1 MFQKARHPALPQR
14 PHIHAL
20 RALAQASALLA
31 ALTVFGAAPASAG
44 TNGDIARIENG
55 LRPVVA
61 LAGAPVVTKTLAEE
75 MQRLH
80 VPGVSV
86 AVIRDGKIAWAK
98 GFGVAYANGPA
109 VTPKTLFQA
118 ASISKPVT
126 ALATLRMVES
136 GELSLDAD
144 INTLLKDWKL
154 PAADGSNAT
163 VTVRQLLSHTA
174 GTSVSGFPGYA
185 AGKPVPTLRQVLD
198 GTAPANTK
206 PVRVDS
212 APGAD
217 FRYSG
222 GGYTVL
228 QQALIDRSGRPFDAL
243 LQDSVLKPVGMGDSR
258 FAQPLPA
265 GRPARARRPAARP
278 QWPGLRGWCLHLS
291 RTGRGRPLDHAHRP
305 GEVRTGTAAR
315 RPRQGQAPAV
325 EGDGAHDA
333 APGPERLCTRTGNGR
348 HRHHSFVR
356 TWRQQHGL
364 PEHAVRLYR
373 TRRRCRGHDE
383 WRRRRRTGAKR
394 DPGNLRRVQ
403 MAQLPDQG
411 TQGDRA
417 RWRPPCRAA
426 RALRDPRDRRLRHRR
441 T

>member
-174 GTSVSGFPGYA
+174 GTSVSGFPAMPPASRYRRCA
-185 AGKPVPTLRQVLD
+185 RCSMAPRPRTRSRCASTARQAPT
-198 GTAPANTK
+198 
-206 PVRVDS
+206 S
-212 APGAD
+212 A
-217 FRYSG
+217 
-222 GGYTVL
+222 
-228 QQALIDRSGRPFDAL
+228 I
-243 LQDSVLKPVGMGDSR
+243 
-258 FAQPLPA
+258 
-265 GRPARARRPAARP
+265 PAAATR
-278 QWPGLRGWCLHLS
+278 CCS
-291 RTGRGRPLDHAHRP
+291 RR
-305 GEVRTGTAAR
+305 
-315 RPRQGQAPAV
+315 
-325 EGDGAHDA
+325 
-333 APGPERLCTRTGNGR
+333 
-348 HRHHSFVR
+348 
-356 TWRQQHGL
+356 
-364 PEHAVRLYR
+364 
-373 TRRRCRGHDE
+373 
-383 WRRRRRTGAKR
+383 
-394 DPGNLRRVQ
+394 
-403 MAQLPDQG
+403 
-411 TQGDRA
+411 
-417 RWRPPCRAA
+417 
-426 RALRDPRDRRLRHRR
+426 
-441 T
+441 